1 MKDNMKIWYDPGAL
15 VFPFDYALEVG
26 LFILLKNT
34 LLNIYDCVGSL
45 MFGEDFECL
54 ERTLNAWRGL

>member
-1 MKDNMKIWYDPGAL
+1 MKIWYDPGAL

-26 LFILLKNT
+26 LFILLKKST
-34 LLNIYDCVGSL
+34 LLNIYDCIGFL